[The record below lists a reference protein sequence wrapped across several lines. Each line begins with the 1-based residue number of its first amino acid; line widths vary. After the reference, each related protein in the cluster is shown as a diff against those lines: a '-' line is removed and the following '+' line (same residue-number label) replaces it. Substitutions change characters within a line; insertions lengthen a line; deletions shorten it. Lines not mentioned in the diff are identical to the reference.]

1 VPLGTMLGARFGL
14 GDAVLAADWADLGAL
29 AANRRSASA
38 GASPLGYVNSEVG
51 AGAGRIQDGTP
62 MGGTAGCAG
71 DADRTLK
78 DPNGKECSC
87 GSRGCWETEAG
98 EAALAERAGLVDL
111 VGQRLIEEITY
122 RVEIRDPQALQAL
135 ETTGAWLGYGIG
147 NLINVF
153 NPDVVVVGGL
163 YQELF
168 PYLEEPLEAA
178 ARSVVLEAPG
188 EQVRIVRGSLGV
200 DASLLGAA

>member
-1 VPLGTMLGARFGL
+1 VGI
-14 GDAVLAADWADLGAL
+14 
-29 AANRRSASA
+29 
-38 GASPLGYVNSEVG
+38 G
-51 AGAGRIQDGTP
+51 AGIIQDGQP
-62 MGGTAGCAG
+62 MLGIAGYAG
-71 DADRTLK
+71 EAGHTLIN
-78 DPNGKECSC
+78 PNGKECSC

-153 NPDVVVVGGL
+153 NRSEEHTS
-163 YQELF
+163 ELQSRENLVCRLL
-168 PYLEEPLEAA
+168 LEKKKKLNICYCLT
-178 ARSVVLEAPG
+178 R
-188 EQVRIVRGSLGV
+188 QI
-200 DASLLGAA
+200 D